1 MSKLRTRILAF
12 LLAVSMLVG
21 YVLPAGAEADPPAAE
36 PTGEVAP
43 EPTPEPEV
51 PPMDPAA
58 QPELPEQPEVAPTQ
72 PAPEEP
78 TEETEP
84 EAPTEAEPTEA
95 PTEPTQPEEPTQETD
110 PVEPTEQTEPEQTE
124 PEESTDETQPEEPEI
139 SYPEPMLFYAA
150 PVEEY
155 PVYGMNVVYPG
166 TDELCWDFLV
176 NAATAVRC
184 GGTLYVTLGVSG
196 SYPYLYL
203 GSQAEL
209 EDRLCQGGPFPVVEG
224 VNNNGEALFH
234 FATGAGDNSRMTV
247 CLVTADADCEWGYQ
261 VQERELAIPP
271 VPTADATLPDVP
283 QEDVIETVSVVF
295 AAAPLQE
302 QDITGKLYLAEK
314 EQEAPYAPF
323 TIEKATALRVEDVV
337 YVTLYVTPGEGG
349 FPYSNLYM
357 GQLPDLVNLVSGG
370 ETASTVEGTA
380 DEQGTRQTYHF
391 TLAAGQLGT
400 RVPVCALGDDMT
412 MEGILAAK
420 ELDLI
425 VPAEVPEARKE
436 PTPTPVSYPAAP
448 FDEQDVSGKLFVAK
462 QGVDT
467 VYSMFKIETA
477 TAVRDENNIYVTV
490 QVNPAASG
498 AFTYSYL
505 YFGTR
510 TDLISQL
517 DKGGPFD
524 VVAGVNGSKQS
535 YHFTL
540 PLSAQGSRVPVCILK
555 GDLNAKSPYNSSE
568 LELVI
573 PEIPEGKAVP
583 VPTPVSYPA
592 APFDEQDV
600 SGKLFVAKQGADAIY
615 PMFKIETATA
625 VRDENNIYVTVQ
637 VNPAASGAFTYS
649 YLYFGTRTDLISQLD
664 KGGPFDVVAG
674 VNGSKQSYHFTLPL
688 SAQGSRVPVCIL
700 KGDLNAKSP
709 YNSSELELVIPEIP
723 EGKAVPVPTPVSYPA
738 APFDEQDVSGKL
750 FVAKQGVD
758 TVYSMFKIETATA
771 VRDENN
777 IYVTVQVNPAASG
790 AFIYSYLYF
799 GTRTD
804 LISQLEKGGP
814 FDVVTGVSGSKQSYH
829 FTLPLSAQ
837 GSRVPVCILKGDLN
851 AKSPYNSS
859 ELELVIPEIPEGKAV
874 PVPTPVSYPAAPFD
888 EQDVSGKLFVAK
900 QGADAIYPMFKI
912 ETATA
917 VRNENN
923 IYVTVQVNPAA
934 SGAFTYSYLYF
945 GTRTDLISQLDK
957 GGPFDVVA
965 GVNGSKQSYHFT
977 LPLSAQ
983 GSRVPV
989 CILKGDLNAKSPYN
1003 SSELELVIPEIPEGK
1018 AVPVPTPVSYPAA
1031 PFDAQDVSG
1040 KLFVAK
1046 QGADAIYP
1054 MFKIETATAV
1064 RDENNIY
1071 VTVQV
1076 NPAASGAFTYS
1087 YLYFGTCTDLISQLD
1102 KGGPFDVV
1110 AGVNGSKQ
1118 SYHFTLP
1125 LSAQGSRVPVCIL
1138 KGDLNAKSPYNSSEL
1153 ELVIPEIP
1161 EGKAV
1166 PVPTPVSYPAAPF
1179 DEQDV
1184 SGKLFVAKQGA
1195 DAIYPM
1201 FKIETATAVRD
1212 ENNIYVTVQ
1221 VNPAASGAFTYSYLY
1236 FGTRTDLI
1244 SQLDKSGPF
1253 DVVAGVNGSKQSY
1266 HFTLPL
1272 SAQGSRVPVCILKG
1286 DLNAK
1291 SPYNS
1296 SELEL
1301 VIPEI
1306 PEGKAVPVPTP
1317 VSYPAASA
1325 PERDITGLAVVE
1337 QGTANAWGDFPVI
1350 SATGIRVDDK
1360 LYITALVGPD
1370 GAGSF
1375 PYAYLYFG
1383 SRTQLEEQLH
1393 KGGAFDVVAGIGD
1406 GQKQSF
1412 HFTLPAQQAGTSL
1425 PVCLVKADLTAENPY
1440 NTTDLELVIPEIPE
1454 ETAQAA
1460 PAIPAL
1466 PDTLSEANI
1475 KVIKAE
1481 DGAPF
1486 KMFTADK
1493 TGMAVAGDTLLI
1505 HFETSNPSF
1514 DALYFGSKEDGMK
1527 SPYVQGIQ
1535 KDGKWVFEFALP
1547 ASYRGGQNPI
1557 CLRKTDGTWYS
1568 NKDLLL
1574 SIPADSGDSATVKDD
1589 AGIIMAPTSSWNQV
1603 SFVIQTSSAM
1613 LLGDRIYVTIT
1624 GQMGGTEAGNV
1635 ADKLYLGSRK
1645 DEDKSSFVPGTCNSD
1660 GTTTFRFC
1668 VPADKQG
1675 TSIPAV
1681 VGYSSG
1687 IWHTNQDF
1695 FLNIPNFNRHFDAG
1709 YYTDGVYDLYG
1720 NAYAYLDKVDSRGL
1734 AIDDGSTLTVSG
1746 DKIIIKWV
1754 TRATDTDKL
1763 YFGQQTDAIAIREAQ
1778 SIGGTPTG
1786 MLNYQEF
1793 TITLP
1798 RSSLSTGIPFVRHSP
1813 LWFADT
1819 NGWLEKQDYLV
1830 LADCLPRISD
1840 APDDTGTTIAPAGMK
1855 MLAGG
1860 SEVEQMFVV
1869 TDSTATR
1876 KGDVITCTVTGRPY
1890 ASGSGPADRLY
1901 LGAREDQDKSNCIT
1915 GTVNADGST
1924 TFTFD
1929 VPADNQGLSIRVVV
1943 SFEKTGWH
1951 TVQDYFLNIPNFD
1964 GTFDLG
1970 YYTDGVYDL
1979 YGNAYAELSRSQNK
1993 SFPVDKGSTLSVA
2006 GDKIVIKWVC
2016 RSSSYDMVYF
2026 GAASDDEAVRNAA
2039 AAKIADYPGEAT
2051 WKMYTVTLPK
2061 SALAS
2066 RIPVVRHSSRWYA
2079 DSNGWLTTQDYLV
2092 LANRLPKTSDTPDVP
2107 AEPSKPGTEI
2117 GKGVY
2122 NTTAETGA
2130 AMFKVVKAVLDA
2142 DGGKYR
2148 VTLTLSGTGYDYL
2161 CTGTAAQAPSQ
2172 QSRWA
2177 PAKIVNC
2184 TINGETRD
2192 FYTYTLEID
2201 DPTKPIAIASH
2212 SKKNDTWYDRTVTLD
2227 VSNLTRT
2234 ARDGNYQVTANCDA
2248 AMFKIVDAKLK
2259 VVNGQM
2265 LVELTLNGTGYDYLY
2280 PGSGSQA
2287 EQDKANWAPFQK
2299 DGEGKYV
2306 YTLPITQLDAPIV
2319 ISSHS
2324 AKKDMWYD
2332 RTVTFLSDSLKPIGG
2347 TEPTTPTEPTEPTTP
2362 TEPTEPT
2369 SPTEPST
2376 NGTTSAVNSATKL
2389 KDGTYKQDGFTYS
2402 GGSGRVTIVCDK
2414 VIIKGGKSYAVI
2426 RFVSKSSGSTSMD
2439 YKYVKASNGVYYPAG
2454 DGSFTIPVELNAN
2467 NRILGMT
2474 AKMTAAHEIEYTIY
2488 VQLKKAES
2496 AATSPTEPS
2505 TNGTT
2510 SAVNSATKLKD
2521 GTYKQDGFTYS
2532 GGSGRVTIVCDK
2544 VIIKGGKSY
2553 AVIRFVSKSSGSTS
2567 MDYKYVKASNGVY
2580 YPAGDGSFTI
2590 PVELNANNR
2599 ILGMTAKMTA
2609 AHEIEYTIYVQ
2620 LKKAES
2626 AAASTGGGGSLSK
2639 EKETDDPDSKLDKK
2653 APEILGLEF
2662 KEVIQTPDARYL
2674 KLLQYDRGVV
2684 LAEVDLRRDTVLDTE
2699 EAIEELAQADLA
2711 AKARNVEAEQT
2722 DEPAETVQIT
2732 SDYVAA
2738 QYRGDVLKYLLV
2750 PAGVELPAGLE
2761 KDYLI
2766 VHLPVKSTYLMD
2778 ENLAQSL
2785 DALGALGSVSV
2796 LTVDC
2801 QEEALMLMIEEHQ
2814 KLPGGTWQKPDYR
2827 TLIKAEVDLGLI
2839 GNLPLPLS
2847 REALEERKQTA
2858 PAAETLSPVE
2868 YRDRLTNLTDRFA
2881 VLDIPLILDR
2891 SADEPEARG
2900 RAAWMKLYGILY
2912 GKQEL
2917 ANRLYDAAVA
2927 KEEK

>member
-1 MSKLRTRILAF
+1 M
-12 LLAVSMLVG
+12 
-21 YVLPAGAEADPPAAE
+21 
-36 PTGEVAP
+36 
-43 EPTPEPEV
+43 
-51 PPMDPAA
+51 
-58 QPELPEQPEVAPTQ
+58 
-72 PAPEEP
+72 
-78 TEETEP
+78 
-84 EAPTEAEPTEA
+84 
-95 PTEPTQPEEPTQETD
+95 
-110 PVEPTEQTEPEQTE
+110 
-124 PEESTDETQPEEPEI
+124 
-139 SYPEPMLFYAA
+139 
-150 PVEEY
+150 
-155 PVYGMNVVYPG
+155 
-166 TDELCWDFLV
+166 
-176 NAATAVRC
+176 
-184 GGTLYVTLGVSG
+184 
-196 SYPYLYL
+196 
-203 GSQAEL
+203 
-209 EDRLCQGGPFPVVEG
+209 
-224 VNNNGEALFH
+224 
-234 FATGAGDNSRMTV
+234 
-247 CLVTADADCEWGYQ
+247 
-261 VQERELAIPP
+261 
-271 VPTADATLPDVP
+271 
-283 QEDVIETVSVVF
+283 
-295 AAAPLQE
+295 
-302 QDITGKLYLAEK
+302 
-314 EQEAPYAPF
+314 
-323 TIEKATALRVEDVV
+323 
-337 YVTLYVTPGEGG
+337 
-349 FPYSNLYM
+349 
-357 GQLPDLVNLVSGG
+357 
-370 ETASTVEGTA
+370 
-380 DEQGTRQTYHF
+380 
-391 TLAAGQLGT
+391 
-400 RVPVCALGDDMT
+400 
-412 MEGILAAK
+412 
-420 ELDLI
+420 
-425 VPAEVPEARKE
+425 
-436 PTPTPVSYPAAP
+436 
-448 FDEQDVSGKLFVAK
+448 
-462 QGVDT
+462 
-467 VYSMFKIETA
+467 
-477 TAVRDENNIYVTV
+477 
-490 QVNPAASG
+490 
-498 AFTYSYL
+498 
-505 YFGTR
+505 
-510 TDLISQL
+510 
-517 DKGGPFD
+517 
-524 VVAGVNGSKQS
+524 VAGVNGSKQS

-573 PEIPEGKAVP
+573 PEIPEGK
-583 VPTPVSYPA
+583 
-592 APFDEQDV
+592 D
-600 SGKLFVAKQGADAIY
+600 
-615 PMFKIETATA
+615 
-625 VRDENNIYVTVQ
+625 
-637 VNPAASGAFTYS
+637 
-649 YLYFGTRTDLISQLD
+649 
-664 KGGPFDVVAG
+664 
-674 VNGSKQSYHFTLPL
+674 
-688 SAQGSRVPVCIL
+688 
-700 KGDLNAKSP
+700 
-709 YNSSELELVIPEIP
+709 
-723 EGKAVPVPTPVSYPA
+723 
-738 APFDEQDVSGKL
+738 
-750 FVAKQGVD
+750 
-758 TVYSMFKIETATA
+758 
-771 VRDENN
+771 
-777 IYVTVQVNPAASG
+777 
-790 AFIYSYLYF
+790 
-799 GTRTD
+799 
-804 LISQLEKGGP
+804 
-814 FDVVTGVSGSKQSYH
+814 
-829 FTLPLSAQ
+829 
-837 GSRVPVCILKGDLN
+837 
-851 AKSPYNSS
+851 
-859 ELELVIPEIPEGKAV
+859 
-874 PVPTPVSYPAAPFD
+874 
-888 EQDVSGKLFVAK
+888 
-900 QGADAIYPMFKI
+900 
-912 ETATA
+912 
-917 VRNENN
+917 
-923 IYVTVQVNPAA
+923 
-934 SGAFTYSYLYF
+934 
-945 GTRTDLISQLDK
+945 
-957 GGPFDVVA
+957 
-965 GVNGSKQSYHFT
+965 
-977 LPLSAQ
+977 
-983 GSRVPV
+983 
-989 CILKGDLNAKSPYN
+989 
-1003 SSELELVIPEIPEGK
+1003 
-1018 AVPVPTPVSYPAA
+1018 
-1031 PFDAQDVSG
+1031 
-1040 KLFVAK
+1040 
-1046 QGADAIYP
+1046 
-1054 MFKIETATAV
+1054 
-1064 RDENNIY
+1064 
-1071 VTVQV
+1071 
-1076 NPAASGAFTYS
+1076 
-1087 YLYFGTCTDLISQLD
+1087 
-1102 KGGPFDVV
+1102 
-1110 AGVNGSKQ
+1110 
-1118 SYHFTLP
+1118 
-1125 LSAQGSRVPVCIL
+1125 
-1138 KGDLNAKSPYNSSEL
+1138 
-1153 ELVIPEIP
+1153 
-1161 EGKAV
+1161 
-1166 PVPTPVSYPAAPF
+1166 
-1179 DEQDV
+1179 
-1184 SGKLFVAKQGA
+1184 
-1195 DAIYPM
+1195 
-1201 FKIETATAVRD
+1201 
-1212 ENNIYVTVQ
+1212 
-1221 VNPAASGAFTYSYLY
+1221 
-1236 FGTRTDLI
+1236 
-1244 SQLDKSGPF
+1244 
-1253 DVVAGVNGSKQSY
+1253 
-1266 HFTLPL
+1266 
-1272 SAQGSRVPVCILKG
+1272 
-1286 DLNAK
+1286 
-1291 SPYNS
+1291 
-1296 SELEL
+1296 
-1301 VIPEI
+1301 
-1306 PEGKAVPVPTP
+1306 VPVPTP
-1317 VSYPAASA
+1317 VSYPAASV

-1360 LYITALVGPD
+1360 LYITVLVGPD

-1425 PVCLVKADLTAENPY
+1425 SVCLVKADLTAENPY
-1440 NTTDLELVIPEIPE
+1440 NTTNLELVIPEIPE

-1486 KMFTADK
+1486 KMFAADK
-1493 TGMAVAGDTLLI
+1493 TGMVVAGDTLLI

-1557 CLRKTDGTWYS
+1557 CLRKTDGTWYA

-1840 APDDTGTTIAPAGMK
+1840 TPDDTGTTIAPAGMK

-1869 TDSTATR
+1869 TDSSATR

-1901 LGAREDQDKSNCIT
+1901 LGAREDQDKSNYIT
-1915 GTVNADGST
+1915 GAVNADGST

-2051 WKMYTVTLPK
+2051 WKVYTVTLPK

-2092 LANRLPKTSDTPDVP
+2092 LANRLPKTSDTPDIP

-2117 GKGVY
+2117 GEGVY

-2142 DGGKYR
+2142 SGGKYR

-2172 QSRWA
+2172 QSQWA

-2265 LVELTLNGTGYDYLY
+2265 LAELTLNGTGYDYLY

-2287 EQDKANWAPFQK
+2287 EQDKANWAPFQEN
-2299 DGEGKYV
+2299 GEGKYV
-2306 YTLPITQLDAPIV
+2306 YTLPVTQLDAPIV

-2402 GGSGRVTIVCDK
+2402 GGSGRVIIVCDK

-2454 DGSFTIPVELNAN
+2454 DGSFTIPVELNTN

-2532 GGSGRVTIVCDK
+2532 GGSGRVIIVCDK

-2590 PVELNANNR
+2590 PVELNTNNR

-2639 EKETDDPDSKLDKK
+2639 EKETDDPDSKLDKQ

-2662 KEVIQTPDARYL
+2662 KEVIQTPGARYL
-2674 KLLQYDRGVV
+2674 KLFQYDRGVV

-2858 PAAETLSPVE
+2858 PAAEALSPVE

>member
-12 LLAVSMLVG
+12 LLAASMLVG

-43 EPTPEPEV
+43 EPAPEPET
-51 PPMDPAA
+51 PPTVPAA

-78 TEETEP
+78 TQAAEP

-95 PTEPTQPEEPTQETD
+95 PTEPTQPEEPTQETN
-110 PVEPTEQTEPEQTE
+110 PVEPTEQTEPEETE

-155 PVYGMNVVYPG
+155 PVYGLNVVYPG

-209 EDRLCQGGPFPVVEG
+209 EDRLRQGGPFPVVEG
-224 VNNNGEALFH
+224 VNINGEALFH

-261 VQERELAIPP
+261 VQERELVIPP

-283 QEDVIETVSVVF
+283 EEDTIETVSAVF

-357 GQLPDLVNLVSGG
+357 GQLSDLVNLVSGG
-370 ETASTVEGTA
+370 ETASTVEGTT

-477 TAVRDENNIYVTV
+477 TAVKDENNIYVTVQVNPAASGAFTYSYLYFGTRTDLISQLDKGGPFDVVAGVNDAKQSYHFTLPLSAQGSRVPVCILKDDLNAKSPYNSSELELVIPEIPEGKAVPVPTPVSYPAAPFDEQDVSGKLFVAKQGAEAIYPMFKIETATAVRDENNIYVTV

-517 DKGGPFD
+517 DKGGSFD

-674 VNGSKQSYHFTLPL
+674 VNG
-688 SAQGSRVPVCIL
+688 A
-700 KGDLNAKSP
+700 
-709 YNSSELELVIPEIP
+709 
-723 EGKAVPVPTPVSYPA
+723 
-738 APFDEQDVSGKL
+738 
-750 FVAKQGVD
+750 
-758 TVYSMFKIETATA
+758 
-771 VRDENN
+771 
-777 IYVTVQVNPAASG
+777 
-790 AFIYSYLYF
+790 
-799 GTRTD
+799 
-804 LISQLEKGGP
+804 
-814 FDVVTGVSGSKQSYH
+814 
-829 FTLPLSAQ
+829 
-837 GSRVPVCILKGDLN
+837 
-851 AKSPYNSS
+851 
-859 ELELVIPEIPEGKAV
+859 
-874 PVPTPVSYPAAPFD
+874 
-888 EQDVSGKLFVAK
+888 
-900 QGADAIYPMFKI
+900 
-912 ETATA
+912 
-917 VRNENN
+917 
-923 IYVTVQVNPAA
+923 
-934 SGAFTYSYLYF
+934 
-945 GTRTDLISQLDK
+945 
-957 GGPFDVVA
+957 
-965 GVNGSKQSYHFT
+965 
-977 LPLSAQ
+977 
-983 GSRVPV
+983 
-989 CILKGDLNAKSPYN
+989 
-1003 SSELELVIPEIPEGK
+1003 
-1018 AVPVPTPVSYPAA
+1018 
-1031 PFDAQDVSG
+1031 
-1040 KLFVAK
+1040 
-1046 QGADAIYP
+1046 
-1054 MFKIETATAV
+1054 
-1064 RDENNIY
+1064 
-1071 VTVQV
+1071 
-1076 NPAASGAFTYS
+1076 
-1087 YLYFGTCTDLISQLD
+1087 
-1102 KGGPFDVV
+1102 
-1110 AGVNGSKQ
+1110 
-1118 SYHFTLP
+1118 
-1125 LSAQGSRVPVCIL
+1125 
-1138 KGDLNAKSPYNSSEL
+1138 
-1153 ELVIPEIP
+1153 
-1161 EGKAV
+1161 
-1166 PVPTPVSYPAAPF
+1166 
-1179 DEQDV
+1179 
-1184 SGKLFVAKQGA
+1184 
-1195 DAIYPM
+1195 
-1201 FKIETATAVRD
+1201 
-1212 ENNIYVTVQ
+1212 
-1221 VNPAASGAFTYSYLY
+1221 
-1236 FGTRTDLI
+1236 
-1244 SQLDKSGPF
+1244 
-1253 DVVAGVNGSKQSY
+1253 KQSY

-1317 VSYPAASA
+1317 VSYPAASV

-1425 PVCLVKADLTAENPY
+1425 SVCLVKADLTAENPY
-1440 NTTDLELVIPEIPE
+1440 NTTELELVIPEIPE

-1557 CLRKTDGTWYS
+1557 CLRKTDGTWYA

-1613 LLGDRIYVTIT
+1613 LLGNRIYVTIT

-1869 TDSTATR
+1869 TDSSATR

-1901 LGAREDQDKSNCIT
+1901 LGAREDQDKSNYIT

-1964 GTFDLG
+1964 GAFDLG

-2026 GAASDDEAVRNAA
+2026 GAASDDETVRNAA

-2051 WKMYTVTLPK
+2051 WKVYTVTLPK

-2066 RIPVVRHSSRWYA
+2066 HIPVVRHSSRWYA

-2092 LANRLPKTSDTPDVP
+2092 LANRLPKSSDTPDIP

-2117 GKGVY
+2117 AEGVY

-2142 DGGKYR
+2142 GGGKYR

-2287 EQDKANWAPFQK
+2287 EQDKANWAPFQEN
-2299 DGEGKYV
+2299 GEGKYV
-2306 YTLPITQLDAPIV
+2306 YTLPIAQLDAPIV

-2402 GGSGRVTIVCDK
+2402 GGSGRVSIACDK

-2454 DGSFTIPVELNAN
+2454 DGSFTIPVELN
-2467 NRILGMT
+2467 T
-2474 AKMTAAHEIEYTIY
+2474 
-2488 VQLKKAES
+2488 
-2496 AATSPTEPS
+2496 
-2505 TNGTT
+2505 
-2510 SAVNSATKLKD
+2510 
-2521 GTYKQDGFTYS
+2521 
-2532 GGSGRVTIVCDK
+2532 
-2544 VIIKGGKSY
+2544 
-2553 AVIRFVSKSSGSTS
+2553 
-2567 MDYKYVKASNGVY
+2567 
-2580 YPAGDGSFTI
+2580 
-2590 PVELNANNR
+2590 NNR

-2662 KEVIQTPDARYL
+2662 KEVIQTPGARYL
-2674 KLLQYDRGVV
+2674 KLFRYDRGVV

-2778 ENLAQSL
+2778 EDLAQSL

-2858 PAAETLSPVE
+2858 PAPETLSPVE

>member
-12 LLAVSMLVG
+12 LLAASMLVG
-21 YVLPAGAEADPPAAE
+21 YVLPAGAEADLPAAE

-43 EPTPEPEV
+43 EPTPEPET
-51 PPMDPAA
+51 PPTAPAA
-58 QPELPEQPEVAPTQ
+58 QPEPTEQPEVAPTQ

-78 TEETEP
+78 TQAAEP
-84 EAPTEAEPTEA
+84 EVPTEAEPTEA
-95 PTEPTQPEEPTQETD
+95 PTEPTQPEEPTKETD
-110 PVEPTEQTEPEQTE
+110 PVEPTEETE
-124 PEESTDETQPEEPEI
+124 PEEPTEETEPEETEPEEPTDETQPEEPEI

-247 CLVTADADCEWGYQ
+247 CLVTADAGCEWGYQ
-261 VQERELAIPP
+261 VQERELVIPP

-283 QEDVIETVSVVF
+283 QEDAIETVSAIF

-600 SGKLFVAKQGADAIY
+600 SGKLFVAKQGVDTVY
-615 PMFKIETATA
+615 SMFKIETATA

-664 KGGPFDVVAG
+664 KSGPFDVVAG
-674 VNGSKQSYHFTLPL
+674 VNGAKQSYHF
-688 SAQGSRVPVCIL
+688 A
-700 KGDLNAKSP
+700 
-709 YNSSELELVIPEIP
+709 
-723 EGKAVPVPTPVSYPA
+723 
-738 APFDEQDVSGKL
+738 
-750 FVAKQGVD
+750 
-758 TVYSMFKIETATA
+758 
-771 VRDENN
+771 
-777 IYVTVQVNPAASG
+777 
-790 AFIYSYLYF
+790 
-799 GTRTD
+799 
-804 LISQLEKGGP
+804 
-814 FDVVTGVSGSKQSYH
+814 
-829 FTLPLSAQ
+829 
-837 GSRVPVCILKGDLN
+837 
-851 AKSPYNSS
+851 
-859 ELELVIPEIPEGKAV
+859 
-874 PVPTPVSYPAAPFD
+874 
-888 EQDVSGKLFVAK
+888 
-900 QGADAIYPMFKI
+900 
-912 ETATA
+912 
-917 VRNENN
+917 
-923 IYVTVQVNPAA
+923 
-934 SGAFTYSYLYF
+934 
-945 GTRTDLISQLDK
+945 
-957 GGPFDVVA
+957 
-965 GVNGSKQSYHFT
+965 
-977 LPLSAQ
+977 
-983 GSRVPV
+983 
-989 CILKGDLNAKSPYN
+989 
-1003 SSELELVIPEIPEGK
+1003 
-1018 AVPVPTPVSYPAA
+1018 
-1031 PFDAQDVSG
+1031 
-1040 KLFVAK
+1040 
-1046 QGADAIYP
+1046 
-1054 MFKIETATAV
+1054 
-1064 RDENNIY
+1064 
-1071 VTVQV
+1071 
-1076 NPAASGAFTYS
+1076 
-1087 YLYFGTCTDLISQLD
+1087 
-1102 KGGPFDVV
+1102 
-1110 AGVNGSKQ
+1110 
-1118 SYHFTLP
+1118 LP

-1244 SQLDKSGPF
+1244 SQLDKGGSF

-1317 VSYPAASA
+1317 VSYPAAPFDEQDVSGKLFVAKQGVDTVYSMFKIETATAVRDENNIYVTVQVNPAASGAFTYSYLYFGTRTDLISQLDKGGPFDVVAGVNGSKQSYHFTLPLSA
-1325 PERDITGLAVVE
+1325 QGSRVPVCILKGDLNAKSPYNSSELELVIPEIPEGKVVPVPTPVSYPAAPFDEQDVSGKLFVAKQGVDTVYSMFKIETATAVRDENNIYVTVQVNPAASGAFTYSYLYFGTRTDLISQLDKSGPFDVVAGVNGAKQSYHFTLPLSAQGSRVPVCILKGDLNAKSPYNSSELELVIPEIPEGKAIPVPTPVSYPAASVPERDITGLAVVE

-1360 LYITALVGPD
+1360 LYITAQVGPD

-1425 PVCLVKADLTAENPY
+1425 SVCLVKADLTAEAPY

-1486 KMFTADK
+1486 KMFIADK

-1613 LLGDRIYVTIT
+1613 LLGNRIYVTIT

-1869 TDSTATR
+1869 TDSSATR
-1876 KGDVITCTVTGRPY
+1876 KGDVITCTVTGHPY

-2051 WKMYTVTLPK
+2051 WKVYTVTLPK

-2092 LANRLPKTSDTPDVP
+2092 LANRLPKTSDTPDIP

-2117 GKGVY
+2117 GEGVY

-2265 LVELTLNGTGYDYLY
+2265 LAELTLNGTGYDYLY

-2287 EQDKANWAPFQK
+2287 EQDKANWAPFQEN
-2299 DGEGKYV
+2299 GEGKYV
-2306 YTLPITQLDAPIV
+2306 YTLPVTQLDAPIV

-2362 TEPTEPT
+2362 TEPT

-2402 GGSGRVTIVCDK
+2402 GGSGRVSIACDK

-2454 DGSFTIPVELNAN
+2454 DGSFTIPVELNTN

-2474 AKMTAAHEIEYTIY
+2474 T
-2488 VQLKKAES
+2488 
-2496 AATSPTEPS
+2496 
-2505 TNGTT
+2505 
-2510 SAVNSATKLKD
+2510 
-2521 GTYKQDGFTYS
+2521 
-2532 GGSGRVTIVCDK
+2532 
-2544 VIIKGGKSY
+2544 
-2553 AVIRFVSKSSGSTS
+2553 
-2567 MDYKYVKASNGVY
+2567 
-2580 YPAGDGSFTI
+2580 
-2590 PVELNANNR
+2590 
-2599 ILGMTAKMTA
+2599 KMTA

-2662 KEVIQTPDARYL
+2662 KEVIQTPGARYL
-2674 KLLQYDRGVV
+2674 KLFQYDQGVV

-2778 ENLAQSL
+2778 EDLAQSL

-2847 REALEERKQTA
+2847 RETLEERKQTA
-2858 PAAETLSPVE
+2858 PTAETLSPVE

>member
-12 LLAVSMLVG
+12 LLAISMLVG
-21 YVLPAGAEADPPAAE
+21 YVLPAGAEANPPAAE

-43 EPTPEPEV
+43 EPAPEPEV
-51 PPMDPAA
+51 QPTAPAA
-58 QPELPEQPEVAPTQ
+58 QPEEPEQPEVAPTQ

-78 TEETEP
+78 TQAAEP
-84 EAPTEAEPTEA
+84 EAPTEAEPTEEPA
-95 PTEPTQPEEPTQETD
+95 EPTLPEEPTEETD
-110 PVEPTEQTEPEQTE
+110 PVEPTEETEPEETTEETEPEQTE
-124 PEESTDETQPEEPEI
+124 PED

-166 TDELCWDFLV
+166 TDTLCGEFLV

-209 EDRLCQGGPFPVVEG
+209 EDQLRQGGPFPVVEG

-247 CLVTADADCEWGYQ
+247 CLVAADASCERGYQ
-261 VQERELAIPP
+261 VQERELVIPL
-271 VPTADATLPDVP
+271 VPTDDATLPDAP
-283 QEDVIETVSVVF
+283 QEDIIETVSAVF

-323 TIEKATALRVEDVV
+323 AIEKATALRVEDVV
-337 YVTLYVTPGEGG
+337 YVTMYVVPGEGG

-357 GQLPDLVNLVSGG
+357 GQLSDLVNLVSSG
-370 ETASTVEGTA
+370 ETASTVEGMA
-380 DEQGTRQTYHF
+380 DEQGSRQTYHF

-425 VPAEVPEARKE
+425 VPAEVPEAKKE
-436 PTPTPVSYPAAP
+436 PTPTPISYPAAP

-477 TAVRDENNIYVTV
+477 TAVKDENNIYVTV

-517 DKGGPFD
+517 DKDGPFD

-540 PLSAQGSRVPVCILK
+540 PLSAEGSRVPVCILK

-573 PEIPEGKAVP
+573 P
-583 VPTPVSYPA
+583 
-592 APFDEQDV
+592 Q
-600 SGKLFVAKQGADAIY
+600 
-615 PMFKIETATA
+615 
-625 VRDENNIYVTVQ
+625 
-637 VNPAASGAFTYS
+637 
-649 YLYFGTRTDLISQLD
+649 
-664 KGGPFDVVAG
+664 
-674 VNGSKQSYHFTLPL
+674 
-688 SAQGSRVPVCIL
+688 
-700 KGDLNAKSP
+700 
-709 YNSSELELVIPEIP
+709 
-723 EGKAVPVPTPVSYPA
+723 
-738 APFDEQDVSGKL
+738 
-750 FVAKQGVD
+750 
-758 TVYSMFKIETATA
+758 
-771 VRDENN
+771 
-777 IYVTVQVNPAASG
+777 
-790 AFIYSYLYF
+790 
-799 GTRTD
+799 
-804 LISQLEKGGP
+804 
-814 FDVVTGVSGSKQSYH
+814 
-829 FTLPLSAQ
+829 
-837 GSRVPVCILKGDLN
+837 
-851 AKSPYNSS
+851 
-859 ELELVIPEIPEGKAV
+859 
-874 PVPTPVSYPAAPFD
+874 
-888 EQDVSGKLFVAK
+888 
-900 QGADAIYPMFKI
+900 
-912 ETATA
+912 
-917 VRNENN
+917 
-923 IYVTVQVNPAA
+923 
-934 SGAFTYSYLYF
+934 
-945 GTRTDLISQLDK
+945 
-957 GGPFDVVA
+957 
-965 GVNGSKQSYHFT
+965 
-977 LPLSAQ
+977 
-983 GSRVPV
+983 
-989 CILKGDLNAKSPYN
+989 
-1003 SSELELVIPEIPEGK
+1003 
-1018 AVPVPTPVSYPAA
+1018 
-1031 PFDAQDVSG
+1031 
-1040 KLFVAK
+1040 
-1046 QGADAIYP
+1046 
-1054 MFKIETATAV
+1054 
-1064 RDENNIY
+1064 
-1071 VTVQV
+1071 
-1076 NPAASGAFTYS
+1076 
-1087 YLYFGTCTDLISQLD
+1087 
-1102 KGGPFDVV
+1102 
-1110 AGVNGSKQ
+1110 
-1118 SYHFTLP
+1118 
-1125 LSAQGSRVPVCIL
+1125 
-1138 KGDLNAKSPYNSSEL
+1138 
-1153 ELVIPEIP
+1153 
-1161 EGKAV
+1161 
-1166 PVPTPVSYPAAPF
+1166 
-1179 DEQDV
+1179 
-1184 SGKLFVAKQGA
+1184 
-1195 DAIYPM
+1195 
-1201 FKIETATAVRD
+1201 
-1212 ENNIYVTVQ
+1212 
-1221 VNPAASGAFTYSYLY
+1221 
-1236 FGTRTDLI
+1236 
-1244 SQLDKSGPF
+1244 
-1253 DVVAGVNGSKQSY
+1253 
-1266 HFTLPL
+1266 
-1272 SAQGSRVPVCILKG
+1272 
-1286 DLNAK
+1286 
-1291 SPYNS
+1291 
-1296 SELEL
+1296 
-1301 VIPEI
+1301 I

-1317 VSYPAASA
+1317 VSYPAASV

-1350 SATGIRVDDK
+1350 SATGIRVEDK
-1360 LYITALVGPD
+1360 LYITALVGPN

-1383 SRTQLEEQLH
+1383 SKTQLEEQLH

-1406 GQKQSF
+1406 GQKQSY
-1412 HFTLPAQQAGTSL
+1412 HFTLPAQQAGSSIS
-1425 PVCLVKADLTAENPY
+1425 VCLVKADLTAENPY

-1460 PAIPAL
+1460 PTIPAL

-1481 DGAPF
+1481 DGAQF

-1527 SPYVQGIQ
+1527 SPYVQGVQ

-1557 CLRKTDGTWYS
+1557 CLRKTDGTWYA

-1660 GTTTFRFC
+1660 GTTTFRFS

-1763 YFGQQTDAIAIREAQ
+1763 YFGQQTDAMEIREAQ

-1798 RSSLSTGIPFVRHSP
+1798 KSSLSTGIPFVRHSP

-1840 APDDTGTTIAPAGMK
+1840 VPDDTGTTLAPAGMK

-1869 TDSTATR
+1869 TDSSATR

-1901 LGAREDQDKSNCIT
+1901 LGAREDQDKSNYIT

-1964 GTFDLG
+1964 STFDLS

-1979 YGNAYAELSRSQNK
+1979 YGNAYAELSRTQNK

-2016 RSSSYDMVYF
+2016 RSGSYDMVYF
-2026 GAASDDEAVRNAA
+2026 GAVSDDEAVRNAA

-2051 WKMYTVTLPK
+2051 WKVYTVTLPK

-2066 RIPVVRHSSRWYA
+2066 RIPVARHSSKWYT

-2092 LANRLPKTSDTPDVP
+2092 LANRLPKSSNTPDIPV
-2107 AEPSKPGTEI
+2107 EPSKPGTEI
-2117 GKGVY
+2117 AEGVY

-2142 DGGKYR
+2142 SGGKYR

-2172 QSRWA
+2172 QSQWA

-2227 VSNLTRT
+2227 VSNLRRT
-2234 ARDGNYQVTANCDA
+2234 ARDGNYQVTASCEA

-2265 LVELTLNGTGYDYLY
+2265 LAELTLNGTGYDYLY

-2306 YTLPITQLDAPIV
+2306 YTLPITQLDVPIV

-2324 AKKDMWYD
+2324 AKKGMWYD

-2362 TEPTEPT
+2362 TEPTDPT
-2369 SPTEPST
+2369 TPTEPSMD
-2376 NGTTSAVNSATKL
+2376 GTTSAVNSTTKL

-2402 GGSGRVTIVCDK
+2402 GGSGRVSIACDK

-2454 DGSFTIPVELNAN
+2454 DGSFTIPVELNTN

-2496 AATSPTEPS
+2496 AATS
-2505 TNGTT
+2505 
-2510 SAVNSATKLKD
+2510 
-2521 GTYKQDGFTYS
+2521 
-2532 GGSGRVTIVCDK
+2532 
-2544 VIIKGGKSY
+2544 
-2553 AVIRFVSKSSGSTS
+2553 
-2567 MDYKYVKASNGVY
+2567 
-2580 YPAGDGSFTI
+2580 
-2590 PVELNANNR
+2590 
-2599 ILGMTAKMTA
+2599 
-2609 AHEIEYTIYVQ
+2609 
-2620 LKKAES
+2620 
-2626 AAASTGGGGSLSK
+2626 TGGGGSLSK
-2639 EKETDDPDSKLDKK
+2639 EKETDDPDSKLDKQ

-2662 KEVIQTPDARYL
+2662 KEVIQTPGARYL
-2674 KLLQYDRGVV
+2674 KLFQYDRGVV

-2778 ENLAQSL
+2778 EDLAQSL

-2847 REALEERKQTA
+2847 REALEERKQTT
-2858 PAAETLSPVE
+2858 PAGETLSPVE

>member
-12 LLAVSMLVG
+12 LLAASMLVG

-51 PPMDPAA
+51 PSTAPAA
-58 QPELPEQPEVAPTQ
+58 QPEQPEVAPTQ

-78 TEETEP
+78 TQAAEP

-95 PTEPTQPEEPTQETD
+95 PTEPSQPEEPTQETD

-124 PEESTDETQPEEPEI
+124 PEEPTDETQPEEPEI

-176 NAATAVRC
+176 NAATAVRY

-209 EDRLCQGGPFPVVEG
+209 EDRLRQGGPFPVVEG

-261 VQERELAIPP
+261 VQERELVIPR

-283 QEDVIETVSVVF
+283 EEDAIETVSAVF

-323 TIEKATALRVEDVV
+323 AIEKATALRVEDVV

-357 GQLPDLVNLVSGG
+357 GQLSDLVNLVSGG
-370 ETASTVEGTA
+370 ETASTVEGTT

-400 RVPVCALGDDMT
+400 RVPVCTLGDDMT

-425 VPAEVPEARKE
+425 VPAEIPEARKE

-462 QGVDT
+462 QGADAI
-467 VYSMFKIETA
+467 YPMFKIETA

-524 VVAGVNGSKQS
+524 VVAGVNGAKQS

-674 VNGSKQSYHFTLPL
+674 V
-688 SAQGSRVPVCIL
+688 
-700 KGDLNAKSP
+700 
-709 YNSSELELVIPEIP
+709 
-723 EGKAVPVPTPVSYPA
+723 
-738 APFDEQDVSGKL
+738 
-750 FVAKQGVD
+750 
-758 TVYSMFKIETATA
+758 
-771 VRDENN
+771 
-777 IYVTVQVNPAASG
+777 
-790 AFIYSYLYF
+790 
-799 GTRTD
+799 
-804 LISQLEKGGP
+804 
-814 FDVVTGVSGSKQSYH
+814 SGSKQSYH

-837 GSRVPVCILKGDLN
+837 GSRVPVC
-851 AKSPYNSS
+851 
-859 ELELVIPEIPEGKAV
+859 V
-874 PVPTPVSYPAAPFD
+874 
-888 EQDVSGKLFVAK
+888 
-900 QGADAIYPMFKI
+900 
-912 ETATA
+912 
-917 VRNENN
+917 
-923 IYVTVQVNPAA
+923 
-934 SGAFTYSYLYF
+934 
-945 GTRTDLISQLDK
+945 
-957 GGPFDVVA
+957 
-965 GVNGSKQSYHFT
+965 
-977 LPLSAQ
+977 
-983 GSRVPV
+983 
-989 CILKGDLNAKSPYN
+989 
-1003 SSELELVIPEIPEGK
+1003 
-1018 AVPVPTPVSYPAA
+1018 
-1031 PFDAQDVSG
+1031 
-1040 KLFVAK
+1040 
-1046 QGADAIYP
+1046 
-1054 MFKIETATAV
+1054 
-1064 RDENNIY
+1064 
-1071 VTVQV
+1071 
-1076 NPAASGAFTYS
+1076 
-1087 YLYFGTCTDLISQLD
+1087 
-1102 KGGPFDVV
+1102 
-1110 AGVNGSKQ
+1110 
-1118 SYHFTLP
+1118 
-1125 LSAQGSRVPVCIL
+1125 L

-1253 DVVAGVNGSKQSY
+1253 DVVAGVNGAKQSYHFTLPLSAQGSRVPVCILKGDLNAKSPYNSSELELVIPEIPEGKAIPVPTPVSYPAAPFDEQDVSGKLFVAKQGAEAIYPMFKIETATAVRDENNIYVTVQVNPAASGAFTYSYLYFGTRTDLISQLDKSGPFDVVAGVNGAKQSYHFTLPLSAQGSRVPVCILKGDLNAKSPYNSSELELVIPEIPEGKAIPVPTPVSYPAAPFDEQDVSGKLFVAKQGADAIYPMFKIETATAVRDENNIYVTVQVNPAASGAFTYSYLYFGTRTDLISQLDKSGPFDVVAGVNGAKQSY

-1317 VSYPAASA
+1317 VSYPAASV

-1393 KGGAFDVVAGIGD
+1393 KGGTFDVVAGIGD

-1440 NTTDLELVIPEIPE
+1440 NTTELELVIPEIPE

-1535 KDGKWVFEFALP
+1535 KDGKCVFEFALP

-1557 CLRKTDGTWYS
+1557 CLRKTDGTWYA

-1830 LADCLPRISD
+1830 LADCLPRILD

-1869 TDSTATR
+1869 TDSSATR

-1924 TFTFD
+1924 TFIFD

-2051 WKMYTVTLPK
+2051 WKVYTVTLPK

-2066 RIPVVRHSSRWYA
+2066 RIPVVRHSSKWYA

-2092 LANRLPKTSDTPDVP
+2092 LANRLPKTSDTPDIP

-2117 GKGVY
+2117 GEGVY

-2142 DGGKYR
+2142 SGGKYR

-2172 QSRWA
+2172 QSQWA

-2265 LVELTLNGTGYDYLY
+2265 LAELTLNGTGYDYLY

-2287 EQDKANWAPFQK
+2287 EQDKANWAPFQEN
-2299 DGEGKYV
+2299 GEGKYV

-2402 GGSGRVTIVCDK
+2402 GGSGRVSIVCDK

-2454 DGSFTIPVELNAN
+2454 DGSFTIPVELNTN

-2532 GGSGRVTIVCDK
+2532 GGSGRVSIVCDK

-2590 PVELNANNR
+2590 PVELNTNNR

-2662 KEVIQTPDARYL
+2662 KEVIQTPGARYL
-2674 KLLQYDRGVV
+2674 KLFRYDRGVV

-2711 AKARNVEAEQT
+2711 AKARNVEEEQT

-2868 YRDRLTNLTDRFA
+2868 YRNRLTNLTDRFA

>member
-1 MSKLRTRILAF
+1 M
-12 LLAVSMLVG
+12 
-21 YVLPAGAEADPPAAE
+21 
-36 PTGEVAP
+36 
-43 EPTPEPEV
+43 
-51 PPMDPAA
+51 
-58 QPELPEQPEVAPTQ
+58 
-72 PAPEEP
+72 
-78 TEETEP
+78 
-84 EAPTEAEPTEA
+84 
-95 PTEPTQPEEPTQETD
+95 
-110 PVEPTEQTEPEQTE
+110 
-124 PEESTDETQPEEPEI
+124 
-139 SYPEPMLFYAA
+139 
-150 PVEEY
+150 
-155 PVYGMNVVYPG
+155 
-166 TDELCWDFLV
+166 
-176 NAATAVRC
+176 
-184 GGTLYVTLGVSG
+184 
-196 SYPYLYL
+196 
-203 GSQAEL
+203 
-209 EDRLCQGGPFPVVEG
+209 
-224 VNNNGEALFH
+224 
-234 FATGAGDNSRMTV
+234 
-247 CLVTADADCEWGYQ
+247 
-261 VQERELAIPP
+261 
-271 VPTADATLPDVP
+271 
-283 QEDVIETVSVVF
+283 
-295 AAAPLQE
+295 
-302 QDITGKLYLAEK
+302 
-314 EQEAPYAPF
+314 
-323 TIEKATALRVEDVV
+323 
-337 YVTLYVTPGEGG
+337 
-349 FPYSNLYM
+349 
-357 GQLPDLVNLVSGG
+357 
-370 ETASTVEGTA
+370 
-380 DEQGTRQTYHF
+380 
-391 TLAAGQLGT
+391 
-400 RVPVCALGDDMT
+400 
-412 MEGILAAK
+412 
-420 ELDLI
+420 
-425 VPAEVPEARKE
+425 
-436 PTPTPVSYPAAP
+436 
-448 FDEQDVSGKLFVAK
+448 
-462 QGVDT
+462 
-467 VYSMFKIETA
+467 
-477 TAVRDENNIYVTV
+477 
-490 QVNPAASG
+490 
-498 AFTYSYL
+498 
-505 YFGTR
+505 
-510 TDLISQL
+510 
-517 DKGGPFD
+517 
-524 VVAGVNGSKQS
+524 
-535 YHFTL
+535 
-540 PLSAQGSRVPVCILK
+540 PVCILK

-649 YLYFGTRTDLISQLD
+649 YLYFGTRTDLISQLE

-738 APFDEQDVSGKL
+738 ASV
-750 FVAKQGVD
+750 
-758 TVYSMFKIETATA
+758 
-771 VRDENN
+771 
-777 IYVTVQVNPAASG
+777 
-790 AFIYSYLYF
+790 
-799 GTRTD
+799 
-804 LISQLEKGGP
+804 
-814 FDVVTGVSGSKQSYH
+814 
-829 FTLPLSAQ
+829 
-837 GSRVPVCILKGDLN
+837 
-851 AKSPYNSS
+851 
-859 ELELVIPEIPEGKAV
+859 
-874 PVPTPVSYPAAPFD
+874 
-888 EQDVSGKLFVAK
+888 
-900 QGADAIYPMFKI
+900 
-912 ETATA
+912 
-917 VRNENN
+917 
-923 IYVTVQVNPAA
+923 
-934 SGAFTYSYLYF
+934 
-945 GTRTDLISQLDK
+945 
-957 GGPFDVVA
+957 
-965 GVNGSKQSYHFT
+965 
-977 LPLSAQ
+977 
-983 GSRVPV
+983 
-989 CILKGDLNAKSPYN
+989 
-1003 SSELELVIPEIPEGK
+1003 
-1018 AVPVPTPVSYPAA
+1018 
-1031 PFDAQDVSG
+1031 
-1040 KLFVAK
+1040 
-1046 QGADAIYP
+1046 
-1054 MFKIETATAV
+1054 
-1064 RDENNIY
+1064 
-1071 VTVQV
+1071 
-1076 NPAASGAFTYS
+1076 
-1087 YLYFGTCTDLISQLD
+1087 
-1102 KGGPFDVV
+1102 
-1110 AGVNGSKQ
+1110 
-1118 SYHFTLP
+1118 
-1125 LSAQGSRVPVCIL
+1125 
-1138 KGDLNAKSPYNSSEL
+1138 
-1153 ELVIPEIP
+1153 
-1161 EGKAV
+1161 
-1166 PVPTPVSYPAAPF
+1166 
-1179 DEQDV
+1179 
-1184 SGKLFVAKQGA
+1184 
-1195 DAIYPM
+1195 
-1201 FKIETATAVRD
+1201 
-1212 ENNIYVTVQ
+1212 
-1221 VNPAASGAFTYSYLY
+1221 
-1236 FGTRTDLI
+1236 
-1244 SQLDKSGPF
+1244 
-1253 DVVAGVNGSKQSY
+1253 
-1266 HFTLPL
+1266 
-1272 SAQGSRVPVCILKG
+1272 
-1286 DLNAK
+1286 
-1291 SPYNS
+1291 
-1296 SELEL
+1296 
-1301 VIPEI
+1301 
-1306 PEGKAVPVPTP
+1306 
-1317 VSYPAASA
+1317 

-1370 GAGSF
+1370 SAGSF

-1425 PVCLVKADLTAENPY
+1425 SVCLVKADLTAENPY

-1527 SPYVQGIQ
+1527 SPYVQGVQ

-1557 CLRKTDGTWYS
+1557 CLRKTDGTWYA

-1660 GTTTFRFC
+1660 GTTTFRFS

-1687 IWHTNQDF
+1687 VWHTNQDF

-1798 RSSLSTGIPFVRHSP
+1798 KSSLSTGIPFVRHSP

-2051 WKMYTVTLPK
+2051 WKVYTVTLPK

-2092 LANRLPKTSDTPDVP
+2092 LANRLPKTSDTPDIP

-2117 GKGVY
+2117 GEGVY

-2142 DGGKYR
+2142 GGGKYR

-2172 QSRWA
+2172 QSQWV

-2265 LVELTLNGTGYDYLY
+2265 LAELTLNGTGYDYLY

-2287 EQDKANWAPFQK
+2287 EQDKANWAPFQEN
-2299 DGEGKYV
+2299 GEGKYV
-2306 YTLPITQLDAPIV
+2306 YTLPVTQLDAPIV

-2324 AKKDMWYD
+2324 VKKDMWYD

-2402 GGSGRVTIVCDK
+2402 GGSGRVIIVCDK

-2454 DGSFTIPVELNAN
+2454 DGSFTIPVELNTN

-2496 AATSPTEPS
+2496 AATS
-2505 TNGTT
+2505 
-2510 SAVNSATKLKD
+2510 
-2521 GTYKQDGFTYS
+2521 
-2532 GGSGRVTIVCDK
+2532 
-2544 VIIKGGKSY
+2544 
-2553 AVIRFVSKSSGSTS
+2553 
-2567 MDYKYVKASNGVY
+2567 
-2580 YPAGDGSFTI
+2580 
-2590 PVELNANNR
+2590 
-2599 ILGMTAKMTA
+2599 
-2609 AHEIEYTIYVQ
+2609 
-2620 LKKAES
+2620 
-2626 AAASTGGGGSLSK
+2626 TGGGGSLSK
-2639 EKETDDPDSKLDKK
+2639 EKETDDPDSKLDKQ

-2662 KEVIQTPDARYL
+2662 KEVIQTPGARYL
-2674 KLLQYDRGVV
+2674 KLFQYDRGVV

-2847 REALEERKQTA
+2847 RETLEERKQTA
-2858 PAAETLSPVE
+2858 SAPETLSPVE

>member
-12 LLAVSMLVG
+12 LLAASMLVG

-43 EPTPEPEV
+43 EPAPEPET
-51 PPMDPAA
+51 PPTVPAA
-58 QPELPEQPEVAPTQ
+58 QPELPEQPEVAPPQ

-78 TEETEP
+78 TQAAEP

-95 PTEPTQPEEPTQETD
+95 PTEPTQPEEPTQETN
-110 PVEPTEQTEPEQTE
+110 PVEPTEQTEPEETE

-155 PVYGMNVVYPG
+155 PVYGLNVVYPG

-209 EDRLCQGGPFPVVEG
+209 EDRLRQGGPFPVVEG
-224 VNNNGEALFH
+224 VNINGEALFH

-261 VQERELAIPP
+261 VQERELVIPP

-283 QEDVIETVSVVF
+283 EEDTIETVSAVF

-357 GQLPDLVNLVSGG
+357 GQLSDLVNLVSGG
-370 ETASTVEGTA
+370 ETASTVEGTT

-477 TAVRDENNIYVTV
+477 TAVKDENNIYVTV

-524 VVAGVNGSKQS
+524 VVAGVNDAKQS

-540 PLSAQGSRVPVCILK
+540 PLSAQGSRLPVCILK

-573 PEIPEGKAVP
+573 PEIPEGK
-583 VPTPVSYPA
+583 
-592 APFDEQDV
+592 D
-600 SGKLFVAKQGADAIY
+600 
-615 PMFKIETATA
+615 
-625 VRDENNIYVTVQ
+625 
-637 VNPAASGAFTYS
+637 
-649 YLYFGTRTDLISQLD
+649 
-664 KGGPFDVVAG
+664 
-674 VNGSKQSYHFTLPL
+674 
-688 SAQGSRVPVCIL
+688 
-700 KGDLNAKSP
+700 
-709 YNSSELELVIPEIP
+709 
-723 EGKAVPVPTPVSYPA
+723 
-738 APFDEQDVSGKL
+738 
-750 FVAKQGVD
+750 
-758 TVYSMFKIETATA
+758 
-771 VRDENN
+771 
-777 IYVTVQVNPAASG
+777 
-790 AFIYSYLYF
+790 
-799 GTRTD
+799 
-804 LISQLEKGGP
+804 
-814 FDVVTGVSGSKQSYH
+814 
-829 FTLPLSAQ
+829 
-837 GSRVPVCILKGDLN
+837 
-851 AKSPYNSS
+851 
-859 ELELVIPEIPEGKAV
+859 
-874 PVPTPVSYPAAPFD
+874 
-888 EQDVSGKLFVAK
+888 
-900 QGADAIYPMFKI
+900 
-912 ETATA
+912 
-917 VRNENN
+917 
-923 IYVTVQVNPAA
+923 
-934 SGAFTYSYLYF
+934 
-945 GTRTDLISQLDK
+945 
-957 GGPFDVVA
+957 
-965 GVNGSKQSYHFT
+965 
-977 LPLSAQ
+977 
-983 GSRVPV
+983 
-989 CILKGDLNAKSPYN
+989 
-1003 SSELELVIPEIPEGK
+1003 
-1018 AVPVPTPVSYPAA
+1018 
-1031 PFDAQDVSG
+1031 
-1040 KLFVAK
+1040 
-1046 QGADAIYP
+1046 
-1054 MFKIETATAV
+1054 
-1064 RDENNIY
+1064 
-1071 VTVQV
+1071 
-1076 NPAASGAFTYS
+1076 
-1087 YLYFGTCTDLISQLD
+1087 
-1102 KGGPFDVV
+1102 
-1110 AGVNGSKQ
+1110 
-1118 SYHFTLP
+1118 
-1125 LSAQGSRVPVCIL
+1125 
-1138 KGDLNAKSPYNSSEL
+1138 
-1153 ELVIPEIP
+1153 
-1161 EGKAV
+1161 
-1166 PVPTPVSYPAAPF
+1166 
-1179 DEQDV
+1179 
-1184 SGKLFVAKQGA
+1184 
-1195 DAIYPM
+1195 
-1201 FKIETATAVRD
+1201 
-1212 ENNIYVTVQ
+1212 
-1221 VNPAASGAFTYSYLY
+1221 
-1236 FGTRTDLI
+1236 
-1244 SQLDKSGPF
+1244 
-1253 DVVAGVNGSKQSY
+1253 
-1266 HFTLPL
+1266 
-1272 SAQGSRVPVCILKG
+1272 
-1286 DLNAK
+1286 
-1291 SPYNS
+1291 
-1296 SELEL
+1296 
-1301 VIPEI
+1301 
-1306 PEGKAVPVPTP
+1306 VPVPTP
-1317 VSYPAASA
+1317 VSYPAASV

-1425 PVCLVKADLTAENPY
+1425 SVCLVKADLTAENPY
-1440 NTTDLELVIPEIPE
+1440 NTTELELVIPEIPE

-1557 CLRKTDGTWYS
+1557 CLRKTDGTWYA

-1613 LLGDRIYVTIT
+1613 LLGNRIYVTIT

-1869 TDSTATR
+1869 TDSSATR

-1901 LGAREDQDKSNCIT
+1901 LGAREDQDKSNYIT

-1964 GTFDLG
+1964 GAFDLG

-2026 GAASDDEAVRNAA
+2026 GAASDDETVRNAA

-2051 WKMYTVTLPK
+2051 WKVYTVTLPK

-2066 RIPVVRHSSRWYA
+2066 HIPVVRHSSRWYA

-2092 LANRLPKTSDTPDVP
+2092 LANRLPKSSDTPDIP

-2117 GKGVY
+2117 AEGVY

-2142 DGGKYR
+2142 GGGKYR

-2287 EQDKANWAPFQK
+2287 EQDKANWAPFQEN
-2299 DGEGKYV
+2299 GEGKYV
-2306 YTLPITQLDAPIV
+2306 YTLPIAQLDAPIV

-2454 DGSFTIPVELNAN
+2454 DGSFTIPVELN
-2467 NRILGMT
+2467 T
-2474 AKMTAAHEIEYTIY
+2474 
-2488 VQLKKAES
+2488 
-2496 AATSPTEPS
+2496 
-2505 TNGTT
+2505 
-2510 SAVNSATKLKD
+2510 
-2521 GTYKQDGFTYS
+2521 
-2532 GGSGRVTIVCDK
+2532 
-2544 VIIKGGKSY
+2544 
-2553 AVIRFVSKSSGSTS
+2553 
-2567 MDYKYVKASNGVY
+2567 
-2580 YPAGDGSFTI
+2580 
-2590 PVELNANNR
+2590 NNR

-2662 KEVIQTPDARYL
+2662 KEVIQTPGARYL
-2674 KLLQYDRGVV
+2674 KLFRYDRGVV

-2778 ENLAQSL
+2778 EDLAQSL

-2858 PAAETLSPVE
+2858 SAPETLSPVE